1 MTTVLRSHAD
11 VVAAALDPERFS
23 NDVSRYRQV
32 PNGLDGSAHRDMVEI
47 LAPFLA
53 PEVVDGL
60 EPALRSMARD
70 LIAELAARPTFD
82 AVGDLG
88 VRFAVRAQSAWLGW
102 SPQHEPALRLW
113 VAEHRAALRSGKDDR
128 IAATAAR
135 FDDIVRLL
143 LDERRGCARDDLT
156 ARLMRV
162 RAFDGGL
169 LSDEDVVSI
178 LRNWTG
184 GDLSSLALCVGV
196 VVRWLTDDAARAGRL
211 RDAAAS
217 DLDAVIDEILRL
229 DDPFV
234 SNRRRAREDGHAGGC
249 PVRAGDV
256 VVLDWRAANTDPA
269 VFGPQFDPRG
279 HAAANL
285 VYGIGVHACPGRT
298 LATRQLRVLVQ
309 ELLRAGTPQ
318 PAPGDPAVRESA
330 PGAGWRT
337 LPVRVVR
344 DDGAAADPAS

>member
-1 MTTVLRSHAD
+1 MAPTLRSHAD
-11 VVAAALDPERFS
+11 VVAAALDVSRFS
-23 NDVSRYRQV
+23 NDVSRFRQV
-32 PNGLDGSAHRDMVEI
+32 PNGLDATAHRQMVEI

-53 PEVVDGL
+53 PDVVDGL
-60 EPALRSMARD
+60 EPTLRAIARQ
-70 LIAELAARPTFD
+70 LIAELAARPAFD

-102 SPQHEPALRLW
+102 SPEHEPALRLW
-113 VAEHRAALRSGKDDR
+113 VAEHRAALRSGEDHR

-156 ARLMRV
+156 TRLLRL
-162 RAFDGGL
+162 RAADGDL
-169 LSDEDVVSI
+169 LPEADVVSI

-196 VVRWLTDDAARAGRL
+196 VVHWLADDGARAARL

-234 SNRRRAREDGHAGGC
+234 SNRRRALTDAVVGGC
-249 PVRAGDV
+249 PVHAGDV
-256 VVLDWRAANTDPA
+256 VVLDWRAANTDA
-269 VFGPQFDPRG
+269 TVFGPGFDPHA

-285 VYGIGVHACPGRT
+285 VYGVGPHACPGRM

-309 ELLRAGTPQ
+309 ELLGAGAPQ
-318 PAPGDPAVRESA
+318 PAAGDPAVRESA

-337 LPVRVVR
+337 MPVRLVR
-344 DDGAAADPAS
+344 DDAAAAGRAS